1 MGFQIW
7 PQKNQRGPTPSPNQA
22 HLLCVSRGMG
32 RLSHSGDITETASNP
47 WLFLIS
53 PKGALS
59 PPTEAPALPQSFSS
73 IIPFTYFTLAC
84 FVSF

>member
-22 HLLCVSRGMG
+22 HLLCVSRGVG
-32 RLSHSGDITETASNP
+32 QLPHSGDITETASNP
-47 WLFLIS
+47 WLLLIS
-53 PKGALS
+53 LKGALS
-59 PPTEAPALPQSFSS
+59 PPTEAPALSPQYYHLL
-73 IIPFTYFTLAC
+73 YFTLAC